1 VAFKSLWNGSKEKE
15 RKLAKLGGYPDP
27 VNESYEATGQMYNRV
42 IDYLMDEA
50 TKGKPMYV
58 VVATH
63 NESGAFHAVEQ
74 GPIL

>member
-1 VAFKSLWNGSKEKE
+1 
-15 RKLAKLGGYPDP
+15 
-27 VNESYEATGQMYNRV
+27 MYNRV